1 MKTALVCVPRLLAKS
16 GDAGKIKS
24 GSASVASTR
33 SRLSNVAND
42 RKIAAGKTA
51 FRASLNR
58 SATPFSLYINNDQK
72 SNAFPNDR
80 SPVLSRRQLF

>member
-1 MKTALVCVPRLLAKS
+1 LRPILPIVRKITAQNPRLLKTALVCVPRLLAKS

-42 RKIAAGKTA
+42 RE
-51 FRASLNR
+51 NR
-58 SATPFSLYINNDQK
+58 
-72 SNAFPNDR
+72 
-80 SPVLSRRQLF
+80 RR